1 MRILMAAL
9 AVTLLLS
16 GSAQAQGTANWPQ
29 HRKAANKPVNQAK
42 KKAAEKAYK
51 DALKKIP
58 NASAPNDPW
67 KGVR

>member
-1 MRILMAAL
+1 MAVA
-9 AVTLLLS
+9 LLS
-16 GSAQAQGTANWPQ
+16 VSAHAQRAGNWLQ

-42 KKAAEKAYK
+42 KKADEKAYK

-58 NASAPNDPW
+58 DASAPNDPW